1 MNEWLYRKNNLEK
14 PCCWRAY
21 LDATGNNIVIEYG
34 IIRGNIRNEVYAV
47 TQKDANK
54 ELQSR
59 YNDKRKQG
67 YVALDDIKDDN
78 GRPPV
83 EDGTDA
89 LYSFLSTYLPSYRTN
104 ENNGNILPMLA
115 KSYTG
120 KIWNKI
126 PNMIGQWKINGLRCF
141 ISAYRTDDIFRSVR
155 LKFQSR
161 EGLIWHTLTYLEDYL
176 IDAIPQGFMLNMLND
191 NWILDGEVYLPGHTV
206 NEINHFVK
214 DPNCKENKLL
224 QFWCYDI
231 AIQDMLQERRS
242 DIRTHNLGNVAHFV
256 DINEHLNNTKQLVI
270 LPDYNVYSDNN
281 AVIFRDNFIRLG
293 FEGLIL
299 RNPNVDYQYGRRRVG
314 YMEKFKSKTDGKFLI
329 VDIQSEQKRNLPIIT
344 CRNDINEETFETR
357 FSYPHAKQ
365 EEILRNKKDY
375 IGKYV
380 FITFG
385 ERSGITKVPFHIKEV
400 YLL

>member
-21 LDATGNNIVIEYG
+21 LDATGNNIVVEYG
-34 IIRGNIRNEVYAV
+34 IIRGIIRNELYTV

-89 LYSFLSTYLPSYRTN
+89 LYSFLSAYLPSYRTN

-176 IDAIPQGFMLNMLND
+176 IDAIPPGFMLSMLND

-242 DIRTHNLGNVAHFV
+242 DIRTHSLGNVAHFNNI
-256 DINEHLNNTKQLVI
+256 DEHLNNTKQLVI

-365 EEILRNKKDY
+365 EEILKNKKDY

>member
-21 LDATGNNIVIEYG
+21 LDATGNNIVVEYG
-34 IIRGNIRNEVYAV
+34 IIRGSIRNEVYAV

-89 LYSFLSTYLPSYRTN
+89 LYSFLSAYLPSYRTN

-120 KIWNKI
+120 KIWSKI

-176 IDAIPQGFMLNMLND
+176 IDAIPPGFMLSMLND

-242 DIRTHNLGNVAHFV
+242 DIRTHSLGTVAHFV

-281 AVIFRDNFIRLG
+281 AVVFRDNFIRLG

-344 CRNDINEETFETR
+344 CRNDINDETFETR

-380 FITFG
+380 FINFG
-385 ERSGITKVPFHIKEV
+385 ERSGIAQVPFHIKEV

>member
-21 LDATGNNIVIEYG
+21 LSSDASSITVEYG
-34 IIRGNIRNEVYAV
+34 IVGGNIRIESYAV

-89 LYSFLSTYLPSYRTN
+89 LYSFLSAYLPSYRTN

-120 KIWNKI
+120 KIWSKI

-176 IDAIPQGFMLNMLND
+176 IDAIPPGFMLSMLND

-231 AIQDMLQERRS
+231 AIQDMLQEKRS
-242 DIRTHNLGNVAHFV
+242 EIRTHDLGDVIKFA

>member
-21 LDATGNNIVIEYG
+21 LSSDASSITVEYG
-34 IIRGNIRNEVYAV
+34 IVGGNIRIESYAV

-67 YVALDDIKDDN
+67 YIAFEDIKDDN

-83 EDGTDA
+83 RECTNS
-89 LYSFLSTYLPSYRTN
+89 LYPYLEAYLPSYRTN

-176 IDAIPQGFMLNMLND
+176 IDAIPPGFMLNMLND

>member
-21 LDATGNNIVIEYG
+21 LDATGNNIVVEYG
-34 IIRGNIRNEVYAV
+34 IIRGIIRNEVYAV

-89 LYSFLSTYLPSYRTN
+89 LYSFLSAYLPSYRTN

-120 KIWNKI
+120 KIWNKV

-176 IDAIPQGFMLNMLND
+176 IDAIPPGFILNMLND

-242 DIRTHNLGNVAHFV
+242 DIRTHSLGNVAHFNNI
-256 DINEHLNNTKQLVI
+256 DEHLNNTKQLVI

-385 ERSGITKVPFHIKEV
+385 ERSGIAQVPFHIKEV

>member
-21 LDATGNNIVIEYG
+21 LDATGNNIVVEYG
-34 IIRGNIRNEVYAV
+34 IIRRIIRNEVYAV

-89 LYSFLSTYLPSYRTN
+89 LYSFLSAYLPSYRTN

-191 NWILDGEVYLPGHTV
+191 NWILDGEVYLPGHTI

>member
-21 LDATGNNIVIEYG
+21 LSSDASSITVEYG
-34 IIRGNIRNEVYAV
+34 IVGGNIRIETYAV

-54 ELQSR
+54 ELQYR

-67 YVALDDIKDDN
+67 YIIFEDIKDDN
-78 GRPPV
+78 WRPPV
-83 EDGTDA
+83 RECTSS

-161 EGLIWHTLTYLEDYL
+161 EGLIWNTLTYLEDYL
-176 IDAIPQGFMLNMLND
+176 IDAIPQGFMLSMLND

-242 DIRTHNLGNVAHFV
+242 DIRTHSLGNVAHFNNI
-256 DINEHLNNTKQLVI
+256 DEHLNNTKQLVI

-329 VDIQSEQKRNLPIIT
+329 VDIQPEQKRNLPIIT
-344 CRNDINEETFETR
+344 CRNDINDETFETG
-357 FSYPHAKQ
+357 FSYPHVKQ

-375 IGKYV
+375 IDKYV

-385 ERSGITKVPFHIKEV
+385 ERSGIAQVPFHIKEV

>member
-21 LDATGNNIVIEYG
+21 LSSDASSITVEYG
-34 IIRGNIRNEVYAV
+34 IVGGNIRIESYAV

-67 YVALDDIKDDN
+67 YIAFEDIKDDN

-83 EDGTDA
+83 RECTSL
-89 LYSFLSTYLPSYRTN
+89 LYPYLEAYLPSYRTN

-176 IDAIPQGFMLNMLND
+176 IDAIPQGFMLSMLND
-191 NWILDGEVYLPGHTV
+191 NWILDGEVYLPGHTI

-242 DIRTHNLGNVAHFV
+242 DIRTHSLGNVAHFNNI
-256 DINEHLNNTKQLVI
+256 DEHLNNTKQLVI

-344 CRNDINEETFETR
+344 CRNDINDETFETG
-357 FSYPHAKQ
+357 FSYPHVKQ

-385 ERSGITKVPFHIKEV
+385 ERSGIAQVPFHIKEV

>member
-21 LDATGNNIVIEYG
+21 LDATGNNIVVEYG
-34 IIRGNIRNEVYAV
+34 IIRGIIRNEVYAV

-78 GRPPV
+78 GKPPV

-89 LYSFLSTYLPSYRTN
+89 LYSFLSAYLPSYRTN

-120 KIWNKI
+120 KIWSKI

-176 IDAIPQGFMLNMLND
+176 IDAIPPGFMLSMLND

-242 DIRTHNLGNVAHFV
+242 EIRTHNLGNVAHFV

-357 FSYPHAKQ
+357 FSYPHARQ

>member
-21 LDATGNNIVIEYG
+21 LDATGNNIVVEYG
-34 IIRGNIRNEVYAV
+34 IIRGTIRSEVYAV

-89 LYSFLSTYLPSYRTN
+89 LYSFLSTYLPFYRTN

-176 IDAIPQGFMLNMLND
+176 IDAIPQGFMLSMLND

-242 DIRTHNLGNVAHFV
+242 DIRTHNLGDVAHFV
-256 DINEHLNNTKQLVI
+256 NINEHLNNTKQLVI

>member
-21 LDATGNNIVIEYG
+21 LDATGNNIVVEYG
-34 IIRGNIRNEVYAV
+34 IIRGIIRNELYVV

-89 LYSFLSTYLPSYRTN
+89 LYSFLSAYLPSYRTN

-176 IDAIPQGFMLNMLND
+176 IDAIPPGFMLSMLND

-242 DIRTHNLGNVAHFV
+242 DIRTHNLGDVAHFV

-365 EEILRNKKDY
+365 EEILKNKKDY

>member
-21 LDATGNNIVIEYG
+21 LSSNASSITVEYG
-34 IIRGNIRNEVYAV
+34 IVGGNIRIESYAV

-67 YVALDDIKDDN
+67 YIAFEDIKDDN

-83 EDGTDA
+83 KECTSS
-89 LYSFLSTYLPSYRTN
+89 LYSYLEAYLPSYRTN

-161 EGLIWHTLTYLEDYL
+161 EGLIWNTLTYLEDYL
-176 IDAIPQGFMLNMLND
+176 IDAIPPGFMLNMLND
-191 NWILDGEVYLPGHTV
+191 NWILDGEVYLPGHTI

-242 DIRTHNLGNVAHFV
+242 DIRTHSLGNVVHFNNI
-256 DINEHLNNTKQLVI
+256 DEHLNNTKQLVI

-329 VDIQSEQKRNLPIIT
+329 VDIQPEQKRNLPIIT
-344 CRNDINEETFETR
+344 CRNDINDETFETG
-357 FSYPHAKQ
+357 FSYPHVKQ

-385 ERSGITKVPFHIKEV
+385 ERSGIAQVPFHIKEV

>member
-21 LDATGNNIVIEYG
+21 LSSDANSITVEYG
-34 IIRGNIRNEVYAV
+34 IVGGNIRIESYAV

-83 EDGTDA
+83 EDETDA
-89 LYSFLSTYLPSYRTN
+89 LYSFLSAYLPSYRTN

-120 KIWNKI
+120 KIWSKI

-176 IDAIPQGFMLNMLND
+176 IDVIPPGFMLSMLND

-206 NEINHFVK
+206 NEINHFIK

-242 DIRTHNLGNVAHFV
+242 DIRTHSLGNVAHFNNI
-256 DINEHLNNTKQLVI
+256 DEHLNNTKQLVI

-365 EEILRNKKDY
+365 EEILRNKKDH

>member
-21 LDATGNNIVIEYG
+21 LDATGNNIVVEYG
-34 IIRGNIRNEVYAV
+34 IIKGSIRNEVYAV

-67 YVALDDIKDDN
+67 YIALDDIKDDN

-89 LYSFLSTYLPSYRTN
+89 LYSFLSAYLPSYRTN

-161 EGLIWHTLTYLEDYL
+161 EGLIWNTLAALEDYL
-176 IDAIPQGFMLNMLND
+176 IDAIPPGFMLSMLND

-242 DIRTHNLGNVAHFV
+242 DIRTHNLGDVAHFV

-281 AVIFRDNFIRLG
+281 AIIFRDNFIRLG

-329 VDIQSEQKRNLPIIT
+329 VDIQPEQKRNLPIIT
-344 CRNDINEETFETR
+344 CRNDINDKTFETG

-385 ERSGITKVPFHIKEV
+385 ERSGIAQVPFHIKEV

>member
-21 LDATGNNIVIEYG
+21 LDATGNNIVVEYG
-34 IIRGNIRNEVYAV
+34 IIRGIIRNELYAV

-89 LYSFLSTYLPSYRTN
+89 LYSFLSAYLPSYRTN

-176 IDAIPQGFMLNMLND
+176 IDAIPPGFMLSMLND

-242 DIRTHNLGNVAHFV
+242 DIRTHSLGNVAHFNNI
-256 DINEHLNNTKQLVI
+256 DEHLNNTKQLVI

-281 AVIFRDNFIRLG
+281 AVVFRDNFIRLG

-365 EEILRNKKDY
+365 EEILKNKKDY

>member
-21 LDATGNNIVIEYG
+21 LDATGNNIVVEYG
-34 IIRGNIRNEVYAV
+34 IIRGIIRNELYAV

-89 LYSFLSTYLPSYRTN
+89 LYSFLSAYLPSYRTN

-176 IDAIPQGFMLNMLND
+176 IDAIPPGFMLSMLND

-242 DIRTHNLGNVAHFV
+242 DIRTHNLGDVAHFV

-281 AVIFRDNFIRLG
+281 AVVFRDNFIRLG

>member
-21 LDATGNNIVIEYG
+21 LDATGNNIVVEYG
-34 IIRGNIRNEVYAV
+34 IIRGIIRNELYAV

-89 LYSFLSTYLPSYRTN
+89 LYSFLSAYLPSYRTN

-176 IDAIPQGFMLNMLND
+176 INAIPPGFMLSMLND

-242 DIRTHNLGNVAHFV
+242 DIRTHNLGDVAHFV

-365 EEILRNKKDY
+365 EEILKNKKDY

>member
-21 LDATGNNIVIEYG
+21 LDATGNNIVVEYG
-34 IIRGNIRNEVYAV
+34 IIRGIIRNELYAV

-89 LYSFLSTYLPSYRTN
+89 LYSFLSAYLPSYRTN

-176 IDAIPQGFMLNMLND
+176 IDAIPPGFMLSMLND

-242 DIRTHNLGNVAHFV
+242 DIRIHNLGDVAHFV

-281 AVIFRDNFIRLG
+281 AVVFRDNFIRLG

>member
-21 LDATGNNIVIEYG
+21 LDATGNNIVVEYG
-34 IIRGNIRNEVYAV
+34 IIRGIIRNELYAV

-89 LYSFLSTYLPSYRTN
+89 LYSFLSAYLPSYRTN

-176 IDAIPQGFMLNMLND
+176 IDAIPPGFMLSMLND

-231 AIQDMLQERRS
+231 AIQDMLQEKRS
-242 DIRTHNLGNVAHFV
+242 DIRTHNLGDVAHFV

-281 AVIFRDNFIRLG
+281 AVVFRDNFIRLG

-344 CRNDINEETFETR
+344 CRNDINKETFETR

-365 EEILRNKKDY
+365 EEILKNKKDY

>member
-21 LDATGNNIVIEYG
+21 LSSDANSITVEYG
-34 IIRGNIRNEVYAV
+34 IVGDNIRIESYAV

-89 LYSFLSTYLPSYRTN
+89 LYSFLSAYLPSYRTN

-176 IDAIPQGFMLNMLND
+176 IDAIPPGFMLSMLND

-242 DIRTHNLGNVAHFV
+242 NIRTHSLGNVAHFNNI
-256 DINEHLNNTKQLVI
+256 DEHLNNTKQLVI

-329 VDIQSEQKRNLPIIT
+329 VDIQPEQKRNLPIIT

>member
-21 LDATGNNIVIEYG
+21 LDATGNNIVVEYG
-34 IIRGNIRNEVYAV
+34 IIRGIIRNELYAV

-89 LYSFLSTYLPSYRTN
+89 LYSFLSAYLPSYRTN

-176 IDAIPQGFMLNMLND
+176 IDAIPPGFMLSMLND

-242 DIRTHNLGNVAHFV
+242 DIRTHNLGDVAHFV

-281 AVIFRDNFIRLG
+281 AIIFRDNFIRLG

>member
-21 LDATGNNIVIEYG
+21 LDATGNNIVVEYG
-34 IIRGNIRNEVYAV
+34 IIRGIIHNEVYAV

-89 LYSFLSTYLPSYRTN
+89 LYSFLSAYLPSYRTN

-120 KIWNKI
+120 KIWSKI

-176 IDAIPQGFMLNMLND
+176 IDAIPPGFMLSMLND

-256 DINEHLNNTKQLVI
+256 DINEHINNTKQLVI

>member
-21 LDATGNNIVIEYG
+21 LDATGNNIVVEYG
-34 IIRGNIRNEVYAV
+34 IIRGIIRNELYAV

-83 EDGTDA
+83 EGGTDA
-89 LYSFLSTYLPSYRTN
+89 LYSFLSAYLPSYRTN

-176 IDAIPQGFMLNMLND
+176 IDAIPPGFMLSMLND

-242 DIRTHNLGNVAHFV
+242 DIRTHNLGDVAHFV

-281 AVIFRDNFIRLG
+281 AVVFRDNFIRLG

-365 EEILRNKKDY
+365 EEILKNKKDY

>member
-21 LDATGNNIVIEYG
+21 LDAIGNNIVVEYG
-34 IIRGNIRNEVYAV
+34 IIRGIIRNELYAV

-89 LYSFLSTYLPSYRTN
+89 LYSFLSAYLPSYRTN

-176 IDAIPQGFMLNMLND
+176 IDAIPPGFMLSMLND

-242 DIRTHNLGNVAHFV
+242 DIRTHNLGDVAHFV
-256 DINEHLNNTKQLVI
+256 DINEHLNNTKQLII

-281 AVIFRDNFIRLG
+281 AIIFRDNFIRLG

-365 EEILRNKKDY
+365 EEILRNKKNY

-385 ERSGITKVPFHIKEV
+385 ERSGIAQVPFHIKEV

>member
-21 LDATGNNIVIEYG
+21 LSSDGNNITVEYG
-34 IIRGNIRNEVYAV
+34 IVGGNIRIETYAV

-67 YVALDDIKDDN
+67 YIAFEDIKDDN

-83 EDGTDA
+83 RERTSL
-89 LYSFLSTYLPSYRTN
+89 LYPYLEAYLPSYRTN

-141 ISAYRTDDIFRSVR
+141 ISGYRTDDIFRSVR

-176 IDAIPQGFMLNMLND
+176 IDAIPQGFMLSMLND

-242 DIRTHNLGNVAHFV
+242 DIRTHSLGNVAHFNNI
-256 DINEHLNNTKQLVI
+256 DEHLNNTKQLVI

-344 CRNDINEETFETR
+344 CRNDINDETFETG
-357 FSYPHAKQ
+357 FSYPHVKQ

-385 ERSGITKVPFHIKEV
+385 ERSGIAQVPFHIKEV

>member
-21 LDATGNNIVIEYG
+21 LDATGNNIVVEYG
-34 IIRGNIRNEVYAV
+34 IIRGSIRNEVYAV

-67 YVALDDIKDDN
+67 YIAFDDIKDDN

-89 LYSFLSTYLPSYRTN
+89 LYSFLSAYLPSYRTN

-120 KIWNKI
+120 KIWSKI
-126 PNMIGQWKINGLRCF
+126 PTMIGQWKINGLRCF

-161 EGLIWHTLTYLEDYL
+161 EGLIWNTLTYLEDYL
-176 IDAIPQGFMLNMLND
+176 IDAIPPGFMLSMLND

-242 DIRTHNLGNVAHFV
+242 DIRTHSLGNVAHFNNI
-256 DINEHLNNTKQLVI
+256 DEHLNNTKQLVI

-281 AVIFRDNFIRLG
+281 AVIFRDNFVRLG

-329 VDIQSEQKRNLPIIT
+329 VDIQPEQKRNLPIIT
-344 CRNDINEETFETR
+344 CRNDINDETFETR

-380 FITFG
+380 FINFG
-385 ERSGITKVPFHIKEV
+385 ERSGIAQVPFHIKEV

>member
-21 LDATGNNIVIEYG
+21 LDATGNNIVVEYG
-34 IIRGNIRNEVYAV
+34 IIRGIIRNELYAV

-67 YVALDDIKDDN
+67 YVALEDIKDDN

-89 LYSFLSTYLPSYRTN
+89 LYSFLSAYLPSYRTN

-176 IDAIPQGFMLNMLND
+176 IDAIPPGFMLSMLND

-231 AIQDMLQERRS
+231 AIQDMLQERRN
-242 DIRTHNLGNVAHFV
+242 DIRTHNLGDVTHFV

-281 AVIFRDNFIRLG
+281 AVVFRDNFIRLG

>member
-21 LDATGNNIVIEYG
+21 LDATGNNIVVEYG
-34 IIRGNIRNEVYAV
+34 IIRGIIRNEVYAV

-89 LYSFLSTYLPSYRTN
+89 LYSFLSAYLPSYRTN

-120 KIWNKI
+120 KIWSKI

-176 IDAIPQGFMLNMLND
+176 IDAIPQGFMLSMLND

-242 DIRTHNLGNVAHFV
+242 DIRTHSLGNVAHFNNI
-256 DINEHLNNTKQLVI
+256 DEHLNNTKQLVI

>member
-21 LDATGNNIVIEYG
+21 LDATGNNIVVEYG
-34 IIRGNIRNEVYAV
+34 IIRGSIRNEVYAV

-89 LYSFLSTYLPSYRTN
+89 LYSFLSAYLPSYRTN

-120 KIWNKI
+120 KIWSKI

-176 IDAIPQGFMLNMLND
+176 IDAIPPGFMLSMLND

-242 DIRTHNLGNVAHFV
+242 YIRTHNLGSVTRFG

-270 LPDYNVYSDNN
+270 LPDYDVYSDNN
-281 AVIFRDNFIRLG
+281 AVVFRDNFIRLG

-344 CRNDINEETFETR
+344 CRNDINDETFETR

-380 FITFG
+380 FINFG
-385 ERSGITKVPFHIKEV
+385 ERSGIAQVPFHIKEV

>member
-21 LDATGNNIVIEYG
+21 LDATGNNIVVEYG
-34 IIRGNIRNEVYAV
+34 IIRGIIRNEVYAV

-89 LYSFLSTYLPSYRTN
+89 LYSFLSAYLPSYRTN

-120 KIWNKI
+120 KIWSKI

-176 IDAIPQGFMLNMLND
+176 IDAIPPGFMLSMLND

-242 DIRTHNLGNVAHFV
+242 DIRTHSLGNVAHFNNI
-256 DINEHLNNTKQLVI
+256 DEHLNNTKQLVI

>member
-21 LDATGNNIVIEYG
+21 LSSDASSITVEYG
-34 IIRGNIRNEVYAV
+34 IIGGNIRIESYAV

-89 LYSFLSTYLPSYRTN
+89 LYSFLSAYLPSYRTN

-176 IDAIPQGFMLNMLND
+176 IDAIPPGFMLSMLND

-242 DIRTHNLGNVAHFV
+242 DIRTHNLGDVAHFV

-281 AVIFRDNFIRLG
+281 AVVFRDNFIRLG

-365 EEILRNKKDY
+365 EEILKNKKDY

>member
-21 LDATGNNIVIEYG
+21 LDATGNNIVVEYG
-34 IIRGNIRNEVYAV
+34 IIRGIIRNEVYAV

-67 YVALDDIKDDN
+67 YVALEDIKDDN

-89 LYSFLSTYLPSYRTN
+89 LYSFLSAYLPSYRTN

-120 KIWNKI
+120 KIWSKI

-176 IDAIPQGFMLNMLND
+176 IDAIPPGFMLSMLND

>member
-21 LDATGNNIVIEYG
+21 LDATGNNIVVEYG
-34 IIRGNIRNEVYAV
+34 IIRGIIRNEVYAV

-89 LYSFLSTYLPSYRTN
+89 LYSFLSAYLPSYRTN

-120 KIWNKI
+120 KIWNKV

-176 IDAIPQGFMLNMLND
+176 IDAIPPGFILNMLND

-242 DIRTHNLGNVAHFV
+242 DIRTHNLGNVTHFV

-344 CRNDINEETFETR
+344 CRNDINDETFETR
-357 FSYPHAKQ
+357 FSYSHAQQ

-385 ERSGITKVPFHIKEV
+385 ERSGIAQVPFHIKEV

>member
-21 LDATGNNIVIEYG
+21 LDTTGNNIVVEYG
-34 IIRGNIRNEVYAV
+34 IIRGSIRNEVYAV

-89 LYSFLSTYLPSYRTN
+89 LYSFLSAYLPSYRTN

-120 KIWNKI
+120 KIWSKI

-176 IDAIPQGFMLNMLND
+176 IDAIPPGFMLSMLND

-242 DIRTHNLGNVAHFV
+242 DIRTHSLGTVAHFV

-281 AVIFRDNFIRLG
+281 AVVFRDNFIRLG

-329 VDIQSEQKRNLPIIT
+329 VDIQPEQKRNLPIIT
-344 CRNDINEETFETR
+344 CRNDINDETFETR

-380 FITFG
+380 FINFG
-385 ERSGITKVPFHIKEV
+385 ERSGIAQVPFHIKEV

>member
-21 LDATGNNIVIEYG
+21 LDATGNNIVVEYG
-34 IIRGNIRNEVYAV
+34 IIRGIIRNEVYAV

-89 LYSFLSTYLPSYRTN
+89 LYSFLSAYLPSYRTN

-120 KIWNKI
+120 KIWSKI

-141 ISAYRTDDIFRSVR
+141 ISAYRTDDIFHSVR

-176 IDAIPQGFMLNMLND
+176 IDAIPPGFMLSMLND

>member
-21 LDATGNNIVIEYG
+21 LDTTGNNIVVEYG
-34 IIRGNIRNEVYAV
+34 IIRGIIRNEVYAV

-83 EDGTDA
+83 EDGTDT
-89 LYSFLSTYLPSYRTN
+89 LYSFLSAYLPSYRTN

-120 KIWNKI
+120 KIWSKI

-191 NWILDGEVYLPGHTV
+191 NWILDGEVYLPGHTI

-242 DIRTHNLGNVAHFV
+242 DVRTHSLGNVAYFNNI
-256 DINEHLNNTKQLVI
+256 DEHLNNTKQLVI

-281 AVIFRDNFIRLG
+281 AIIFRDNFIRLG

>member
-21 LDATGNNIVIEYG
+21 LDATGNNIVVEYG
-34 IIRGNIRNEVYAV
+34 IIRGSIRNEVYAV

-89 LYSFLSTYLPSYRTN
+89 LYSFLSAYLPSYRTN
-104 ENNGNILPMLA
+104 ENNGNILPMFA

-120 KIWNKI
+120 KIWSKI

-176 IDAIPQGFMLNMLND
+176 IDAIPPGFMLSMLND

-242 DIRTHNLGNVAHFV
+242 YIRTHNLGSVTRFG

-270 LPDYNVYSDNN
+270 LPDYDVYSDNN
-281 AVIFRDNFIRLG
+281 AVVFRDNFIRLG

-344 CRNDINEETFETR
+344 CRNDINDETFETR

-380 FITFG
+380 FINFG
-385 ERSGITKVPFHIKEV
+385 ERSGIAQVPFHIKEV

>member
-21 LDATGNNIVIEYG
+21 LSSDANSITVEYG
-34 IIRGNIRNEVYAV
+34 IVGGNIRIETYAV

-67 YVALDDIKDDN
+67 YIAFEDIKDDN

-83 EDGTDA
+83 RECTSS
-89 LYSFLSTYLPSYRTN
+89 LYPYLEAYLPSYCTN

-120 KIWNKI
+120 KIWSKI

-176 IDAIPQGFMLNMLND
+176 IDAIPPGFMLSMLND

-375 IGKYV
+375 ISKYV

>member
-14 PCCWRAY
+14 PCCWHAY
-21 LDATGNNIVIEYG
+21 LSNNGNSITVEYG
-34 IIRGNIRNEVYAV
+34 IVGGNIRIETYAV

-67 YVALDDIKDDN
+67 YIAFEDIKDDN

-83 EDGTDA
+83 EDGTDT

-126 PNMIGQWKINGLRCF
+126 PVMIGQWKINGLRCF
-141 ISAYRTDDIFRSVR
+141 ISAYRTNDIFRPVR

-161 EGLIWHTLTYLEDYL
+161 EGIIWNTLAALEDYL
-176 IDAIPQGFMLNMLND
+176 IDAIPPGFMLSMLND

-242 DIRTHNLGNVAHFV
+242 EIRIHDLGDVSRFN

-344 CRNDINEETFETR
+344 CRNDINDETFETG
-357 FSYPHAKQ
+357 FSYPYARQ

-385 ERSGITKVPFHIKEV
+385 ERSGIAQVPFHIKEV